1 MFIDKARIYVGAGK
15 GGDGM
20 SSFRREKFVEFGG
33 PDGGNGGRGASVVL
47 VADKNL
53 NTLVDFR
60 YKRKYI
66 GKHGNGGG
74 AKNCTGKSPE
84 NVIVRVPQGTMVRD
98 DQTGALICDLVE
110 DGQEFVAAKGGRG
123 GKGNACYAT
132 PTNRAPTFAEK
143 GEPGE
148 SRWLKLE
155 LKLLADVGLVGYPSV
170 GKSSIIAQVSA
181 ARPEIAAY
189 HFTTLTPVLGVVRL
203 DEATSFVLAD
213 IPGLIEGAHEGV
225 GLGHDFLRHV
235 ERTKV
240 LLHIVDCA
248 AVDGRDPVD
257 DFEKINLELAE
268 YSERLAK
275 RQQLVVANKMDLP
288 EAAENFDRL
297 KKHVEAKG
305 YEIVKVSAATG
316 DGLRDLMYKAYN
328 LTKQYV
334 PEEDEEELT
343 KVEEIDP
350 DSFEVVKG
358 NDTDWEVRGKNIER
372 LVAMTNFDNHEALYR
387 FQLIWKRLAIDEA
400 LKEKGCE
407 EGQTVRILDMV
418 FDYKENV

>member
-1 MFIDKARIYVGAGK
+1 MFIDKARIYVEAGK

-257 DFEKINLELAE
+257 DFEKINMELAE

>member
-1 MFIDKARIYVGAGK
+1 MFIDKARIYVEAGK

-98 DQTGALICDLVE
+98 DQTGALVCDLVE